1 MRAWASV
8 QRFVGRIFFFTASRP
23 VRAAVLLLALAAC
36 QEDYK
41 FYGIP
46 LNPMV
51 TAPTAALTRGDGS
64 RFAIGAQKG
73 RASLVFFGYTHCPDI
88 CPTTLSHWTRVKKA
102 LGSDASKVNFVFVT
116 IDPENDTPEVI
127 ARYMKNFDTT
137 FVGLTGAPAE
147 IDSIAK
153 AFGVSAFQDGT
164 LESGHAAM
172 AHPSRVYLV
181 DPEGRIRFVYPPGL
195 QPEEVAE
202 DMKHV
207 L

>member
-1 MRAWASV
+1 MT
-8 QRFVGRIFFFTASRP
+8 RFRF
-23 VRAAVLLLALAAC
+23 AALALALSAC

-51 TAPTAALTRGDGS
+51 TAPDGALTRTDGS
-64 RFAIGAQKG
+64 DFAIGSQKG
-73 RASLVFFGYTHCPDI
+73 KASLVFFGYTHCPDI
-88 CPTTLSHWTRVKKA
+88 CPTTLADWKRVKSA
-102 LGSDASKVNFVFVT
+102 LGGEAAKVNFVFVT
-116 IDPENDTPEVI
+116 IDPAADTPEVMRSYV
-127 ARYMKNFDTT
+127 AQFDSS
-137 FVGLTGAPAE
+137 FVGLSGEPAR

-153 AFGVSAFQDGT
+153 AFGVSAFAEGT
-164 LESGHAAM
+164 LESGHTAM

-195 QPEEVAE
+195 RPEEIAE
-202 DMKHV
+202 DVKHV